1 MGVLSYSG
9 DPLDQDIANPVT
21 SYSFTVTATSSGRSI
36 TKDAVL
42 NVKTLDDNSPVF
54 VSEHDY
60 TSDTYNLLINE
71 NLSSKVFLEDFSA
84 TDADATNN
92 TITYS
97 ISGLTG
103 LSIGSTTGVVSYS
116 GDPLDQDIANPV
128 TSYSFT
134 VTATSNGKSTT
145 KDALL
150 YVTAVD
156 DSPAFASS
164 ILSTLSI
171 DEDDTN
177 KYFGDFVATDSDNDD
192 REITYSLSSDAPTGL
207 IINNSSGYLIY
218 IGSGLDVDAAG
229 TVSSYNFEVIATSGS
244 RITRHSVTLNVNNV
258 DDNNPEFEQD
268 IYNFSIDEN
277 QDGTIN
283 AVAVGTVTAED
294 VDLVGNIVYSIDDT
308 NSVPFEIDSST
319 GVVSYNSN
327 LLDYESSVSYSF
339 TVKAIDNGIGN
350 ASAVSAT
357 VNVTI
362 TDVNEA
368 PTVITPIAN
377 QSVKILT
384 TKTISLSNVFSDVDD
399 GDTLSYSFIVY
410 KNEIELTNTSWVT
423 ITNSDLIINTGTLS
437 FSDAGDDYRIEVIAT
452 DSGGVENNQLNVTN
466 SFNLNLTNGI
476 PPVITGS
483 PYSFTLEEND
493 TSETFGTIT
502 ATDSDDDDSAI
513 TFSLVPVGT
522 TAVPDGFRITAS
534 GVFSYNGAGVN
545 RESLPEDGIITVR
558 VQALS
563 DSLATTA
570 DIKVMVNDAD
580 EFNPM
585 FTNINDFTIS
595 ANSLSIDETAV
606 SKTFTEDFSA
616 TDEDSDDSTITYSI
630 SGLTGLSISS
640 TGVVSYSGS
649 ALDQDGSNPVTSY
662 NITVT
667 ATSNGKSATKDAVL
681 NINAVDEFS
690 PVFTDTRDLTIAP
703 GNLSIDEDKY
713 IKVFSADL
721 TATDADFTNNTIVY
735 DLYSTLTGLSIS
747 STGVV
752 SYNGDPLDQDI
763 ANPVTSYSFTVT
775 ATSNGVSTT
784 KEAALKV
791 NAVDDNSPIF
801 NISTNYTLS
810 ANRLNIDETEISK
823 TFTED
828 FSATES
834 N

>member
-368 PTVITPIAN
+368 PTVITPHC
-377 QSVKILT
+377 K
-384 TKTISLSNVFSDVDD
+384 
-399 GDTLSYSFIVY
+399 
-410 KNEIELTNTSWVT
+410 
-423 ITNSDLIINTGTLS
+423 
-437 FSDAGDDYRIEVIAT
+437 
-452 DSGGVENNQLNVTN
+452 
-466 SFNLNLTNGI
+466 
-476 PPVITGS
+476 
-483 PYSFTLEEND
+483 
-493 TSETFGTIT
+493 SE
-502 ATDSDDDDSAI
+502 
-513 TFSLVPVGT
+513 
-522 TAVPDGFRITAS
+522 R
-534 GVFSYNGAGVN
+534 
-545 RESLPEDGIITVR
+545 
-558 VQALS
+558 
-563 DSLATTA
+563 
-570 DIKVMVNDAD
+570 
-580 EFNPM
+580 
-585 FTNINDFTIS
+585 
-595 ANSLSIDETAV
+595 
-606 SKTFTEDFSA
+606 
-616 TDEDSDDSTITYSI
+616 
-630 SGLTGLSISS
+630 
-640 TGVVSYSGS
+640 
-649 ALDQDGSNPVTSY
+649 
-662 NITVT
+662 
-667 ATSNGKSATKDAVL
+667 
-681 NINAVDEFS
+681 
-690 PVFTDTRDLTIAP
+690 
-703 GNLSIDEDKY
+703 
-713 IKVFSADL
+713 
-721 TATDADFTNNTIVY
+721 
-735 DLYSTLTGLSIS
+735 
-747 STGVV
+747 
-752 SYNGDPLDQDI
+752 
-763 ANPVTSYSFTVT
+763 
-775 ATSNGVSTT
+775 
-784 KEAALKV
+784 
-791 NAVDDNSPIF
+791 
-801 NISTNYTLS
+801 
-810 ANRLNIDETEISK
+810 
-823 TFTED
+823 
-828 FSATES
+828 
-834 N
+834 